1 MAQFDV
7 HSNPNP
13 GSRKTRPYIVVL
25 QSDYTAHTETVVV
38 APLAVKE
45 AFGGG
50 AKRLHPVVSV
60 AGRDLIVATH
70 EVGAILRRNLG
81 KFHGNVAG
89 HRYEIV
95 GAIDV
100 LFTGF

>member
-7 HSNPNP
+7 YANPNP
-13 GSRKTRPYIVVL
+13 PSRKTRPYIVVL
-25 QSDYTAHTETVVV
+25 QSDYTAQTETVVV

-50 AKRLHPVVSV
+50 AQKLHPIVTV
-60 AGRDLIVATH
+60 AGRELIVATH

-81 KFHGNVAG
+81 KVHGNVAAQ
-89 HRYEIV
+89 RYEIIS
-95 GAIDV
+95 AIDV